1 MDGKHHQHHQQ
12 QQQQH
17 DPRLGHPPPGDAST
31 PSPQQQQQPQ
41 RLDRGVRQAFRN
53 AGAFVFVGLAGAAA
67 ASVCL
72 VLEAFLR
79 PLLWAALCGAFLHP
93 CKRALAGG
101 VRCWL
106 AGLREAPA
114 AAAGGVD
121 GGCCCYGPRRPLVL
135 AALALPPAL
144 VARAAGHVAQRL
156 RRVALTLM
164 PESSSSSSSFSRA
177 GRGTAALLVGVPVA
191 LLVGVAAGCGAAGP
205 RAWLLGAVEA
215 ACGLGDAAVA
225 RFASPWVWTV
235 VCGYVLVVL
244 LWWSPQTQQALGTL
258 SGLVWIVLLLHLVS
272 LTGSWRSLVLL
283 LLIGLVVAG
292 WVQDVQKGHHDG
304 TGVSLLDRV
313 KRMATSAMALVG
325 LGGHHKEPAATT
337 EPTPQGNV
345 SGTTD
350 SVDGVHQPSTAA
362 DQPPASLSQT
372 LPSAP
377 QDPPPSTETSSVA
390 DQVPPIPTNEQPQS
404 SNIPES
410 SSQTPP
416 TTNQASPPPD
426 QVPLASGKKKY
437 PMNWATKKKGGKSDV
452 YFVALLWAIVG
463 VQAWLNLWLLQ
474 LLPIPVLLW
483 VLKKVVV
490 SFGVWDFVVS
500 HVSRWWQFLSCHLR
514 ERQDALLPRPVRA
527 LCRVIL
533 DIDRKLQEW
542 LESSVDTL
550 ISVLIVLVLV
560 LGALLLGVF
569 LTVKVHQE
577 SVHVITV
584 THSFVNETLVSN
596 PEWANWLPEAVGMQ
610 KAVDSAAN
618 NVYQYGREWI
628 TSKLQKMLGGKVSN
642 TTHIENQVL
651 ELWDRLYHSWF
662 VNNATLN
669 AIQRGRAPKQVSVR
683 SGWVIGDMQDWQVAA
698 SFVHENIETFLS
710 ILESLWVVMSHN
722 VNLLVNS
729 ASTLLT
735 LLFYGGTAILN
746 FVLSLVIFLTTL
758 FYLLSSSDQYYKPV
772 KWILSLTPLSQSGSS
787 SQFTGHIVE
796 DAIGGV
802 FGASVKMASF
812 YGLYT
817 WLTHTLFGINV
828 VYIPAAL
835 AATLGAVPFLGTY
848 WAALPAVLE
857 LWLVQGD
864 RGLALLLFIIHLLPS
879 SCVDTAIY
887 SEMSG
892 GGHPYL
898 TGLAVAGGVYYG
910 GLEGA
915 IIGPILL
922 CTLLVAFN
930 IYSSMLSS
938 PSTPTNPLAT
948 PFEHTADFL
957 PKEVPNE
964 GTQQQ

>member
-1 MDGKHHQHHQQ
+1 MKAATAHGGGGWQAPRPTAFSPH
-12 QQQQH
+12 H

-31 PSPQQQQQPQ
+31 PSPSQQQPQ

-114 AAAGGVD
+114 AAGVD
-121 GGCCCYGPRRPLVL
+121 GGCCGPRRPLVL

-164 PESSSSSSSFSRA
+164 PDPASSSSSSSRA
-177 GRGTAALLVGVPVA
+177 GRGTAALLVGVPLAV
-191 LLVGVAAGCGAAGP
+191 LVGVAAGCGAAGP

-235 VCGYVLVVL
+235 VCGYLLVVL

-304 TGVSLLDRV
+304 T
-313 KRMATSAMALVG
+313 
-325 LGGHHKEPAATT
+325 
-337 EPTPQGNV
+337 
-345 SGTTD
+345 
-350 SVDGVHQPSTAA
+350 

-404 SNIPES
+404 SNIPQS

-533 DIDRKLQEW
+533 DIDRKLWHYGNDKLQEW

-938 PSTPTNPLAT
+938 PSTPTTPLAT
-948 PFEHTADFL
+948 PFEHAADFL

>member
-1 MDGKHHQHHQQ
+1 MDSKHHQQ
-12 QQQQH
+12 QQQH
-17 DPRLGHPPPGDAST
+17 EPRLGHPPPGDAST
-31 PSPQQQQQPQ
+31 PSPQQPPQ
-41 RLDRGVRQAFRN
+41 RLDRGARQAFRN

-101 VRCWL
+101 VRSWL

-114 AAAGGVD
+114 GVD
-121 GGCCCYGPRRPLVL
+121 GGGGGGVGGPRRPLVL
-135 AALALPPAL
+135 AALALPPTL

-156 RRVALTLM
+156 RRAALTLM
-164 PESSSSSSSFSRA
+164 PDPAAPASSSSSSPRA
-177 GRGTAALLVGVPVA
+177 GRGTAALLAGVAVA
-191 LLVGVAAGCGAAGP
+191 LLVGVAGSGAGP
-205 RAWLLGAVEA
+205 RAWLVGAVEA

-235 VCGYVLVVL
+235 VCGYLLVVL

-258 SGLVWIVLLLHLVS
+258 SGLVWVVLLLHLVS

-292 WVQDVQKGHHDG
+292 WVQDLQKGHHDG

-313 KRMATSAMALVG
+313 KGMATSAMALVG
-325 LGGHHKEPAATT
+325 LGGHHKKPVETT
-337 EPTPQGNV
+337 EPTLQV

-362 DQPPASLSQT
+362 DQPPASLSET

-377 QDPPPSTETSSVA
+377 QDPPPPTETSSVA
-390 DQVPPIPTNEQPQS
+390 EQVPPIPTNEQPQS
-404 SNIPES
+404 TNIPQS

-426 QVPLASGKKKY
+426 QAPLASGKKKC
-437 PMNWATKKKGGKSDV
+437 PMNWATKKKSGKSDV
-452 YFVALLWAIVG
+452 YFVALLWSIVG

-490 SFGVWDFVVS
+490 SFGVWNFVVS

-514 ERQDALLPRPVRA
+514 ERQEALLPRPVRA

-533 DIDRKLQEW
+533 DIDRKLWHYGNDKLQEW

-683 SGWVIGDMQDWQVAA
+683 SGWVIGDMQDWQAAA

-729 ASTLLT
+729 ASTLLA

-857 LWLVQGD
+857 LWLVQGE
-864 RGLALLLFIIHLLPS
+864 RGLALLLFIFHLLPS

-938 PSTPTNPLAT
+938 PSTPTTPLAT
-948 PFEHTADFL
+948 PFEHAADFL

-964 GTQQQ
+964 GTHQQ

>member
-1 MDGKHHQHHQQ
+1 MDGKHQQH
-12 QQQQH
+12 QQQH

-31 PSPQQQQQPQ
+31 PSPSQQQPQ

-114 AAAGGVD
+114 AAGVD
-121 GGCCCYGPRRPLVL
+121 GGCCGPRRPLVL

-164 PESSSSSSSFSRA
+164 PDPASSSSSSSRA
-177 GRGTAALLVGVPVA
+177 GRGTAALLVGVPLAV
-191 LLVGVAAGCGAAGP
+191 LVGVAAGCGAAGP

-235 VCGYVLVVL
+235 VCGYLLVVL

-304 TGVSLLDRV
+304 T
-313 KRMATSAMALVG
+313 
-325 LGGHHKEPAATT
+325 
-337 EPTPQGNV
+337 
-345 SGTTD
+345 
-350 SVDGVHQPSTAA
+350 

-404 SNIPES
+404 SNIPQS

-533 DIDRKLQEW
+533 DIDRKLWHYGNDKLQEW

-938 PSTPTNPLAT
+938 PSTPTTPLAT
-948 PFEHTADFL
+948 PFEHAADFL

>member
-1 MDGKHHQHHQQ
+1 
-12 QQQQH
+12 
-17 DPRLGHPPPGDAST
+17 
-31 PSPQQQQQPQ
+31 
-41 RLDRGVRQAFRN
+41 
-53 AGAFVFVGLAGAAA
+53 
-67 ASVCL
+67 
-72 VLEAFLR
+72 
-79 PLLWAALCGAFLHP
+79 
-93 CKRALAGG
+93 
-101 VRCWL
+101 
-106 AGLREAPA
+106 
-114 AAAGGVD
+114 
-121 GGCCCYGPRRPLVL
+121 
-135 AALALPPAL
+135 
-144 VARAAGHVAQRL
+144 
-156 RRVALTLM
+156 
-164 PESSSSSSSFSRA
+164 
-177 GRGTAALLVGVPVA
+177 
-191 LLVGVAAGCGAAGP
+191 
-205 RAWLLGAVEA
+205 
-215 ACGLGDAAVA
+215 
-225 RFASPWVWTV
+225 VWTV
-235 VCGYVLVVL
+235 VCGYLLVVL

-292 WVQDVQKGHHDG
+292 WVQDLQKGHHDG
-304 TGVSLLDRV
+304 TELPKVLGNSCSSFLLDL
-313 KRMATSAMALVG
+313 AIS
-325 LGGHHKEPAATT
+325 LGHWF
-337 EPTPQGNV
+337 

-362 DQPPASLSQT
+362 DQPPASLSET

-377 QDPPPSTETSSVA
+377 QDPPPSR
-390 DQVPPIPTNEQPQS
+390 
-404 SNIPES
+404 
-410 SSQTPP
+410 
-416 TTNQASPPPD
+416 
-426 QVPLASGKKKY
+426 KKKC
-437 PMNWATKKKGGKSDV
+437 PMNWATKKKSGKSDV
-452 YFVALLWAIVG
+452 YFVALLWSIVG

-490 SFGVWDFVVS
+490 SFGVWNFVVS

-514 ERQDALLPRPVRA
+514 ERQEALLPRPVRA

-533 DIDRKLQEW
+533 DIDRKLWHYGNDKLQEW

-683 SGWVIGDMQDWQVAA
+683 SGWVIGDMQDWQAAA

-729 ASTLLT
+729 ASTLLA

-857 LWLVQGD
+857 LWLVQGE
-864 RGLALLLFIIHLLPS
+864 RGLALLLFIFHLLPS

-938 PSTPTNPLAT
+938 PSTPTTPLAT
-948 PFEHTADFL
+948 PFEHAADFL
-957 PKEVPNE
+957 PKDVLRDIESCV
-964 GTQQQ
+964 T